1 MGGKKKGGKKKG
13 GKKKGNDTDPDP
25 VEKNFILQAEIESLT
40 QKLIMEQEMADKSKA
55 SENEKRHRDLQ
66 LQKLLKDEENR
77 KRDIVSDMTRQYKSR
92 FEELVSKGNELERE
106 KDENRAKIEKLDED
120 LDDLETKHKIIEKE
134 KIDEITGLKRQID
147 EMSQEF
153 AAMLKTTLEK
163 MAKRIEEANKQWED
177 DNDGNVLKHFENTQL
192 KQ

>member
-66 LQKLLKDEENR
+66 L
-77 KRDIVSDMTRQYKSR
+77 
-92 FEELVSKGNELERE
+92 
-106 KDENRAKIEKLDED
+106 
-120 LDDLETKHKIIEKE
+120 
-134 KIDEITGLKRQID
+134 
-147 EMSQEF
+147 
-153 AAMLKTTLEK
+153 
-163 MAKRIEEANKQWED
+163 
-177 DNDGNVLKHFENTQL
+177 
-192 KQ
+192 

>member
-1 MGGKKKGGKKKG
+1 MK
-13 GKKKGNDTDPDP
+13 
-25 VEKNFILQAEIESLT
+25 E
-40 QKLIMEQEMADKSKA
+40 
-55 SENEKRHRDLQ
+55 
-66 LQKLLKDEENR
+66 EENR

-92 FEELVSKGNELERE
+92 FEELCSKGSELERE
-106 KDENRAKIEKLDED
+106 KDENKARIEKLDED
-120 LDDLETKHKIIEKE
+120 LDDLETKHKVIEKE

-153 AAMLKTTLEK
+153 SAMLKTTLEK
-163 MAKRIEEANKQWED
+163 MAERIKEANKQWEE

>member
-1 MGGKKKGGKKKG
+1 LK
-13 GKKKGNDTDPDP
+13 
-25 VEKNFILQAEIESLT
+25 EEES
-40 QKLIMEQEMADKSKA
+40 
-55 SENEKRHRDLQ
+55 
-66 LQKLLKDEENR
+66 R

-92 FEELVSKGNELERE
+92 FEELCSKGSELERE
-106 KDENRAKIEKLDED
+106 KDENKARIEKLDED
-120 LDDLETKHKIIEKE
+120 LDDLETKHKVIEKE

-153 AAMLKTTLEK
+153 SAMLKTTLEK
-163 MAKRIEEANKQWED
+163 MAERIKEANKQWEE

>member
-66 LQKLLKDEENR
+66 LSKLLKDEENR

-120 LDDLETKHKIIEKE
+120 LEELETKHKIIEKD
-134 KIDEITGLKRQID
+134 KIDEITGLKR
-147 EMSQEF
+147 
-153 AAMLKTTLEK
+153 
-163 MAKRIEEANKQWED
+163 
-177 DNDGNVLKHFENTQL
+177 
-192 KQ
+192 

>member
-40 QKLIMEQEMADKSKA
+40 QKLIMEQEMADRSKA

-163 MAKRIEEANKQWED
+163 MAKRIEEANKQWEE

>member
-120 LDDLETKHKIIEKE
+120 LDDLETKHKVIEKE

>member
-66 LQKLLKDEENR
+66 LSKLLKDEENR

-120 LDDLETKHKIIEKE
+120 LEELVTKHKIIEKD
-134 KIDEITGLKRQID
+134 KIDEITGIKR
-147 EMSQEF
+147 
-153 AAMLKTTLEK
+153 
-163 MAKRIEEANKQWED
+163 
-177 DNDGNVLKHFENTQL
+177 
-192 KQ
+192 

>member
-66 LQKLLKDEENR
+66 LSKLLKDEENR

-120 LDDLETKHKIIEKE
+120 LDELETKHKIIEKD
-134 KIDEITGLKRQID
+134 KIDEITGLKR
-147 EMSQEF
+147 
-153 AAMLKTTLEK
+153 
-163 MAKRIEEANKQWED
+163 
-177 DNDGNVLKHFENTQL
+177 
-192 KQ
+192 

>member
-1 MGGKKKGGKKKG
+1 
-13 GKKKGNDTDPDP
+13 
-25 VEKNFILQAEIESLT
+25 
-40 QKLIMEQEMADKSKA
+40 MADKSKA

-120 LDDLETKHKIIEKE
+120 LDDLETKHKVIEKE

-163 MAKRIEEANKQWED
+163 MAKRIEEANKQWEE

>member
-66 LQKLLKDEENR
+66 LSKLLKDEENR

-120 LDDLETKHKIIEKE
+120 LEELETKHKIIEKD
-134 KIDEITGLKRQID
+134 KIDEISGLKR
-147 EMSQEF
+147 
-153 AAMLKTTLEK
+153 
-163 MAKRIEEANKQWED
+163 
-177 DNDGNVLKHFENTQL
+177 
-192 KQ
+192 

>member
-66 LQKLLKDEENR
+66 LSKLLKYEENR

-120 LDDLETKHKIIEKE
+120 LEELETKHKIIEKD
-134 KIDEITGLKRQID
+134 KIDEITGLKR
-147 EMSQEF
+147 
-153 AAMLKTTLEK
+153 
-163 MAKRIEEANKQWED
+163 
-177 DNDGNVLKHFENTQL
+177 
-192 KQ
+192 